1 MREEFCSFQ
10 IKVSQKGGL
19 PMAVNIKELPRE
31 LQRKIKKKARVRMG
45 QDEVK
50 RHALAVAALLVDQ
63 RNLTTSE
70 ARRVFTKAIALL
82 R

>member
-1 MREEFCSFQ
+1 
-10 IKVSQKGGL
+10 
-19 PMAVNIKELPRE
+19 MAVNIKELPPE
-31 LQRKIKKKARVRMG
+31 LQRKIKKKVRGRMG
-45 QDEVK
+45 QEEVK
-50 RHALAVAALLVDQ
+50 RHAVAVVALLLDE